1 MHTPTDIIA
10 IGELLW
16 DVFPDQRRLG
26 GAPANFAIH
35 FSQLSRERY
44 DVALASAVGNDPL
57 GTSAV
62 QLLEKARVRTDLIG
76 CSARPTGQVNVTL
89 ATDGTPAYE
98 IAADAAWDHI
108 PYSNALASAL
118 TSARVVYFG
127 TLAQRSP
134 VARATIQKSV
144 SATPEDCL
152 RVLDINLR
160 PTMESPEII
169 LQSLELANVLKLSDE
184 ELPVLANQCALT
196 GNCQSQLGELQQH
209 FELTAIAYTRGEDGA
224 ILLRGDEVSYCSG
237 LPTKVID
244 TVGAGDAFTAA
255 FVTGLLEKRPLDE
268 INQSACKIAAF
279 VCSQNGATPKVP
291 SSVLA

>member
-1 MHTPTDIIA
+1 MQTPTDIIA

-35 FSQLSRERY
+35 FSQLSRDRHN
-44 DVALASAVGNDPL
+44 VALASAVGNDQL
-57 GTSAV
+57 GTSAI

-76 CSARPTGQVNVTL
+76 SVASPTGQVTVTL
-89 ATDGTPAYE
+89 GSDGTPTYE

-108 PYSNALASAL
+108 SYSDALAASLA
-118 TSARVVYFG
+118 SARVVYFG
-127 TLAQRSP
+127 TLAQRGPS
-134 VARATIQKSV
+134 ARSTIQKSV
-144 SATPEDCL
+144 AATPKDCL
-152 RVLDINLR
+152 RILDINLR
-160 PTMESPEII
+160 PTMESPEVVE
-169 LQSLELANVLKLSDE
+169 QSLELANVLKLSDE
-184 ELPVLANQCALT
+184 ELPVLANQFALT
-196 GNCQSQLGELQQH
+196 GDCQSQLGELQQR
-209 FELTAIAYTRGEDGA
+209 FDLTAIAYTRGEDGA
-224 ILLRGDEVSYCSG
+224 ILLRGDEISYCLG

-255 FVTGLLEKRPLDE
+255 FVAGLLERRPLDE
-268 INQSACKIAAF
+268 INERACRIAAF